1 MNGKDQGMDAETTTQ
16 DALDLMLGEAR
27 GRFFATH
34 WEREAFHAKGAPGRF
49 AHLLN
54 FQGFLAALGEA
65 ALVKAGFRDAKGW
78 YADLKIEPGQAP
90 RMIEAGMGL
99 CATQL
104 QPSGAIGVFLAS
116 YKAGLRLAGVAQFN
130 AYYSPDGL
138 GFRLHLD
145 DHPVFILQLEGSKR
159 WWYSVRPGAVRPGGS
174 FQMPPDRRTAALAW
188 GEVTAPTDDE
198 LENVLLEPGDLLYLP
213 AGCWHRTEAK
223 GGSLALTLATFGM
236 TTAELL
242 QNLLMRDPLTHRA
255 LMSRLPGTDRQ
266 GQDPEGAA
274 RLIAHL
280 TESLDRVRAHLA
292 ALPPEAAHAMWE
304 ALAARDLH
312 GSVRKL
318 G

>member
-1 MNGKDQGMDAETTTQ
+1 MDTAPSTP

-27 GRFFATH
+27 ARFFAEH
-34 WEREAFHAKGAPGRF
+34 WEREAFFAKGAPARF

-65 ALVKAGFRDAKGW
+65 AVVKAGFRDAKGW
-78 YADLKIEPGQAP
+78 YADLKIEPAQAP

-104 QPSGAIGVFLAS
+104 RPSGALGAFLAS

-145 DHPVFILQLEGSKR
+145 DHPVFILQLEGRKR
-159 WWYSVRPGAVRPGGS
+159 WWYSARPGAVRPGGS
-174 FQMPPDRRTAALAW
+174 FQMPPDRQTVALPW
-188 GEVTAPTDDE
+188 GAVSAPADDA
-198 LENVLLEPGDLLYLP
+198 LESVLLEPGDLLYLP
-213 AGCWHRTEAK
+213 AGCWHRTQAQ

-242 QNLLMRDPLTHRA
+242 QQLLMRDPLTHRA
-255 LMSRLPGTDRQ
+255 LMARLPGTDRQ
-266 GQDPEGAA
+266 GLDPEGAA
-274 RLIAHL
+274 RLLAHL
-280 TESLDRVRAHLA
+280 TDSLDRVRGHLA
-292 ALPPEAAHAMWE
+292 ALSPEAAGEVWG
-304 ALAARDLH
+304 ALAASELH
-312 GSVRKL
+312 GSVRKPR
-318 G
+318 